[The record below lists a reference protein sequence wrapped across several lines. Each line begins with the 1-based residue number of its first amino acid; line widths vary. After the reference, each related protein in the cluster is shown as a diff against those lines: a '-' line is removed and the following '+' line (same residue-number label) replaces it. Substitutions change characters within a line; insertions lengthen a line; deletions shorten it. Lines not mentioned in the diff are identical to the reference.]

1 MKCAVIQDF
10 HVTLYA
16 NGTDLREHADV
27 DDCND
32 SIAGAGCFVEVPT
45 GAYFEIRAFARRRSG
60 YLADALQFQ
69 VFLDGAIALSTVC
82 EAVNDQFNVRLP
94 GVHQHSSDGNVV
106 LRRFQF
112 ANLETSARLQTHAGD
127 STDAQ

>member
-1 MKCAVIQDF
+1 MKCAVTPDF

-16 NGTDLREHADV
+16 NGTDLREHVDV
-27 DDCND
+27 DHRDD
-32 SIAGAGCFVEVPT
+32 SVAGAVRFVEVPT
-45 GAYFEIRAFARRRSG
+45 GAYFEIRATARRRSG

-82 EAVNDQFNVRLP
+82 EAVDDQFNIRLP
-94 GVHQHSSDGNVV
+94 GVHQTSSDGNAL

-112 ANLETSARLQTHAGD
+112 ADLETSTRPQTHAGD
-127 STDAQ
+127 STDAR